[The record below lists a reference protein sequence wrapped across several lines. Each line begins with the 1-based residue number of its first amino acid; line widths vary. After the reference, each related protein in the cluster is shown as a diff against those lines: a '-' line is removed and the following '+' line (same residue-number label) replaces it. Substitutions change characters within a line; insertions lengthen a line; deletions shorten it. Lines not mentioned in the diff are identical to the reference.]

1 LFKESDWNQYPIV
14 STTKGADSILEYI
27 LVDNPDFSDLDRLS
41 KQKESGT
48 LKFIKDVERFLSKQS
63 DIGNSRRL
71 KSELN

>member
-1 LFKESDWNQYPIV
+1 
-14 STTKGADSILEYI
+14 